1 MPDTTGPFD
10 TLIGTL
16 ETLLDPRPQGD
27 RPPDAIDRILA
38 QPARNTQA
46 RSLREDPV
54 VARLREDL
62 TNGLIRID
70 TANAMFRLVAR
81 VLDTHMG
88 A

>member
-1 MPDTTGPFD
+1 MTDTTGAFD
-10 TLIGTL
+10 ALL
-16 ETLLDPRPQGD
+16 AALQTLLDPKPQGP

-38 QPARNTQA
+38 RPARTTQV
-46 RSLREDPV
+46 RSLRDDPV

-70 TANAMFRLVAR
+70 TANAMFRLLTR
-81 VLDTHMG
+81 VLDTYMG